1 MTVTHSGPSGI
12 APPGSSGIKVIIVGL
27 GLAGLTAAIEC
38 HRKGHSVIGLEKTPK
53 PTHLGDIFSISSN
66 GALVISKWDDGVIA
80 RELDSV
86 RCDVDTITV
95 WDEYANVKLRKDM
108 NGYKEGEG
116 LVLNRSTTVT
126 TLYEYGKSLGIDL
139 RFGVSVSDY
148 WEDDEQAGV
157 IVDGERFSADCVIA
171 SDGIHSKA
179 RPIITRD
186 TRPLTK
192 SGAATYRAG
201 YPAEV
206 LKDHPKAQWVLEGTE
221 KADQL
226 NHFIGKDIAVII
238 GTGRHGKD
246 VYWGCLH
253 RSNDGVSK
261 SWLQPSDVTKALLLI
276 EDWPAKEKV
285 GAVIRCT
292 PNMTCFD
299 HLVMAVDPL
308 TGWVSKKGRMIVI
321 GDAAHAFI
329 PTSGQGASQSIEDGA
344 VVAICLELAGK
355 NRIPLALQV
364 MQKLRYER
372 ISLIGDGSAKMLE
385 SLHMANW
392 DAKQQDKLPTLIA
405 RAMWIF
411 DHDCQKSTYEEFS
424 KAAEAV
430 ITGGPYLPANIAT
443 DGRYGIVEEE
453 GKSTVKVTAA
463 SVDSLF
469 AQ

>member
-1 MTVTHSGPSGI
+1 MTVTHSGPNSI
-12 APPGSSGIKVIIVGL
+12 APPNSSGIKVIIVGL

-66 GALVISKWDDGVIA
+66 GAIVVQKWDNGSVV
-80 RELDSV
+80 RYLDSV
-86 RCDVDTITV
+86 RCDVASITV
-95 WDEYANVKLRKDM
+95 WDEAANIKLRKDM

-116 LVLNRSTTVT
+116 LVLNRSTTVC

-139 RFGVSVSDY
+139 RFGISVSEY
-148 WEDDEQAGV
+148 WEDDDQAGV
-157 IVDGERFSADCVIA
+157 IADGERLSADCVIA

-179 RPIITRD
+179 RPFITGED
-186 TRPLTK
+186 KPLSR

-206 LKDHPKAQWVLEGTE
+206 LDSHPDAQWILEGTE
-221 KADQL
+221 EADQL
-226 NHFIGKDIAVII
+226 NHFIGKDIAVIM

-253 RSNDGVSK
+253 RSSDGVSK
-261 SWLQPSDVTKALLLI
+261 SWLQPSDVTKALALI
-276 EDWPAKEKV
+276 KDWPAKDKV
-285 GAVIRCT
+285 GAVIQCT
-292 PNMTCFD
+292 PNKTCYD

-308 TGWVSKKGRMIVI
+308 SRWVSEKGRMILI

-344 VVAICLELAGK
+344 VIAICLELAGK
-355 NRIPLALQV
+355 KQVPLALSA
-364 MQKLRYER
+364 MEKLRYQR

-411 DHDCQKSTYEEFS
+411 DHDCQKSTYEEFE

-430 ITGGPYLPANIAT
+430 VAGTAYVPANIPN
-443 DGRYGIVEEE
+443 DGRHGIVEEE
-453 GKSTVKVTAA
+453 GKSTVKVA
-463 SVDSLF
+463 SVTTASIP
-469 AQ
+469 AE